1 MTYLSNPFFHSRNA
15 AMQCRFW
22 SCQDNQNKNV
32 LCFILHRSIEYTCPD
47 SGFLPPSSIC
57 KPYKL
62 CSAYTWTMKT
72 KPLCSE
78 ILPLSQFLTLSL
90 CLALAVPGNFAFG
103 SFNQTKR
110 PSSFPISCHSI
121 LHWYLQTFPA
131 LTWENIHLKRS
142 PQCTIKL
149 HWGQKLYK
157 AEILFCLQVNKLACQ
172 FHGYLQ
178 KMQDSWIRNNDVIIH
193 GIAGSMNFM
202 FTMFSAYPKTH
213 GCAVEQRRGH
223 SHAMGLFHGWEALS
237 F

>member
-149 HWGQKLYK
+149 HWGQEL
-157 AEILFCLQVNKLACQ
+157 
-172 FHGYLQ
+172 
-178 KMQDSWIRNNDVIIH
+178 
-193 GIAGSMNFM
+193 
-202 FTMFSAYPKTH
+202 
-213 GCAVEQRRGH
+213 
-223 SHAMGLFHGWEALS
+223 
-237 F
+237 